1 MGPASSKIWNKNNN
15 ERNNNYEGPMSQI
28 KKRAPIVSLLL
39 REKKFLINT
48 DFQVQFI
55 ASLLLIS
62 IVSMSI
68 IYLANDYFFHSYMTK
83 GQALH
88 LPPDHPF
95 FLMIHEQKRFM
106 TKVFVGV
113 AASISGVAILWG
125 LFYSHKIAGPLYRLQ
140 RYFTEAAAGNQP
152 LNKIYFRDD
161 DFFQEVPA
169 SINLYI
175 DSVKDELQDHEQ
187 ADQTEDQKVA

>member
-1 MGPASSKIWNKNNN
+1 METNNN
-15 ERNNNYEGPMSQI
+15 NIHVRNNNYEGPMSTQ
-28 KKRAPIVSLLL
+28 KKRLPIVSLFL

-68 IYLANDYFFHSYMTK
+68 IYLANDYFFHSYMQK
-83 GQALH
+83 GQALN

-95 FLMIHEQKRFM
+95 FLMIHEQKQFM
-106 TKVFVGV
+106 TKVFVAV
-113 AASISGVAILWG
+113 AASISSVAILWG

-140 RYFTEAAAGNQP
+140 RYFTDAAAQNTD
-152 LNKIYFRDD
+152 LNKVYFRDD

-175 DSVKDELQDHEQ
+175 DSLKKGQMQPTTEHDKKDEVE
-187 ADQTEDQKVA
+187 AA